1 MNSNFNQP
9 DEYRVLDIAEIDV
22 VSGGRCESSESWM
35 IDVPGGTLVVGY
47 KMCGGV
53 AMPFASYNQK

>member
-1 MNSNFNQP
+1 MTSNPNQP
-9 DEYRVLDIAEIDV
+9 DEYRALDIAEIDV
-22 VSGGRCESSESWM
+22 VSGGRCEYSESWM

-53 AMPFASYNQK
+53 ALPFASYN